1 MKGVKD
7 NMVDKIIEL
16 NNNKSYIILEETLL
30 NNNKY
35 YLGLRLNKNEEPT
48 NNYLFFEEL
57 INNDNTYLTP
67 IEDEDI
73 KSVLLTSFTMNFL
86 EKVYD
91 EI

>member
-1 MKGVKD
+1 
-7 NMVDKIIEL
+7 MVDKIIEL

-57 INNDNTYLTP
+57 LDNNNTYLTP
-67 IEDEDI
+67 IEDENI

>member
-1 MKGVKD
+1 
-7 NMVDKIIEL
+7 MVDKIVEL
-16 NNNKSYIILEETLL
+16 SNDKSYVILEETVL
-30 NNNKY
+30 NDNKY
-35 YLGLRLNKNEEPT
+35 YLGLKLNKNEEPT
-48 NNYLFFEEL
+48 NNYLFFEESKV
-57 INNDNTYLTP
+57 NNNTYLTP